1 MLEVTGRWVQIVL
14 DGVGVG
20 ELPDAETFGDNGS
33 NTLGNLDRV
42 RPLRL
47 PNLAAMGLGNI
58 VPLFSIAP
66 RKYPLASYGR
76 MAEASPAKDST
87 IGHWEL
93 AGLISPKPLPTYPN
107 GFPDEVI
114 KAFQQAIGR
123 PILGNVV
130 ASGTEIIQRLGDEH
144 CRTGY
149 PIVYTSADSVFQ
161 IATHEEVIPPDDLYA
176 MCKLVRQILQGKH
189 AVGRVIARPFVGN
202 NGKYT
207 RTRRRRDFSLPPP
220 GTTLLDILK
229 EVGIPTV
236 GIGKIDDL
244 FAGKGLS
251 DIRHTES
258 NQQGVDETLR
268 AMAEPAPRFIFTNL
282 IDFDMLWG
290 HRNDVEGFAQG
301 LEEFDFRL
309 PELLESLKDNDVLA
323 ITADHGND
331 PTTPSTDHSRE
342 YVPILI
348 TGPKLKTGVMLG
360 TRDSFADL
368 AATAA
373 EYFSVSGKISGISF
387 FKEIIN

>member
-1 MLEVTGRWVQIVL
+1 VSGQWVQIVL

-20 ELPDAETFGDNGS
+20 ELPDADKFGDAGS
-33 NTLGNLDRV
+33 NTLGNLDQI

-47 PNLAAMGLGNI
+47 PNLAEMGIGNI
-58 VPLFSIAP
+58 IPLSSIAP
-66 RKYPLASYGR
+66 ATNPTASYGK

-93 AGLISPKPLPTYPN
+93 AGLISENPLPTYPN
-107 GFPDEVI
+107 GFPTEIIDG
-114 KAFQQAIGR
+114 FRQAIRR
-123 PILGNVV
+123 PILGNEV

-149 PIVYTSADSVFQ
+149 PIIYTSADSVFQ
-161 IATHEEVIPPDDLYA
+161 IAAHEEVIPPDDLYV
-176 MCKLVRQILQGKH
+176 MCKKARQLLQGKH
-189 AVGRVIARPFVGN
+189 AVGRVIARPFI
-202 NGKYT
+202 GKSGHYE

-220 GTTLLDILK
+220 GVTLLDILK

-244 FAGKGLS
+244 FASKGLS

-258 NQQGVDETLR
+258 NQQGVDEMLL
-268 AMAEPAPRFIFTNL
+268 AMKKPAPRFIFTNL

-290 HRNDVEGFAQG
+290 HRNDVEGFAKG
-301 LEEFDFRL
+301 LEEFDVRL
-309 PELLESLKDNDVLA
+309 PELLKSLQNDDVLV

-342 YVPILI
+342 YVPLLI
-348 TGPKLKTGVMLG
+348 TSPNFKAGINLG

-368 AATAA
+368 AATAG
-373 EYFSVSGKISGISF
+373 EYFAVAGKVDGISF
-387 FKEIIN
+387 LSEITLK

>member
-1 MLEVTGRWVQIVL
+1 MQIVL

-20 ELPDAETFGDNGS
+20 ELPDAEKFGDKGS
-33 NTLGNLDRV
+33 NTLGNLDRM

-47 PNLAAMGLGNI
+47 PNLAAMGMGNI
-58 VPLFSIAP
+58 IPLSSIVPC
-66 RKYPLASYGR
+66 KYPLASYGR

-93 AGLISPKPLPTYPN
+93 AGLISENPLPTYPN
-107 GFPDEVI
+107 GFPTEVI
-114 KAFQQAIGR
+114 TAFQQAIGR

-130 ASGTEIIQRLGDEH
+130 ASGTEIIQELGDEH

-161 IATHEEVIPPDDLYA
+161 VAAHEEIIPPDDLYG
-176 MCKLVRQILQGKH
+176 MCKMARQILQGKH
-189 AVGRVIARPFVGN
+189 AVGRVIARPFVGK
-202 NGKYT
+202 NGQYT

-220 GTTLLDILK
+220 GMTLLDVLK
-229 EVGIPTV
+229 EAGIPTV

-244 FAGKGLS
+244 FAGRGLS

-258 NQQGVDETLR
+258 NQQGVDDTLR
-268 AMAEPAPRFIFTNL
+268 AMVEPSPRFIFTNL

-290 HRNDVEGFAQG
+290 HRNDVEGFATG
-301 LEEFDFRL
+301 LEEFDCRL
-309 PELLESLKDNDVLA
+309 PELLESLKDNDVLV

-342 YVPILI
+342 YVPLLI
-348 TGPKLKTGVMLG
+348 TGPKLHAGIKLG
-360 TRDSFADL
+360 IRNSFADL

-373 EYFSVSGKISGISF
+373 EYFSVMGKISGISF
-387 FKEIIN
+387 IKELIN